1 MASTSR
7 GVIDGERAVAMGLIG
22 EETKAEGPM
31 CDCQWDDE

>member
-7 GVIDGERAVAMGLIG
+7 GVTDVQRVVAMGLIG

-31 CDCQWDDE
+31 CDCQ

>member
-7 GVIDGERAVAMGLIG
+7 GVIDGKRAVAMGLIG

-31 CDCQWDDE
+31 RDCQWDDE

>member
-7 GVIDGERAVAMGLIG
+7 GVIDGEHAVAMGRIG

-31 CDCQWDDE
+31 RDCQ